1 MKKLALLFTVAA
13 LSLMTISSCKKDDAQ
28 FDPLMSSKYASFN
41 NAMHKLWSD
50 HMQWTYAT
58 VDAFYHNQSGLQAQL
73 DRLLLN
79 QKDIGD
85 AIKPYYGTAA
95 GDTLT
100 ALLTIHIQQAVPV
113 LTAAQNNDQPAL
125 NTALANWNQNAKDIA
140 KFLSDA
146 NPENWP
152 YGTMEHS
159 MLHHIEQTT
168 TYSVDLLNNNY
179 SQAVLDYDMA
189 YSHMMETAELLAKGI
204 ALQSPDKFKD

>member
-13 LSLMTISSCKKDDAQ
+13 LSLMTISSCKKETVS
-28 FDPLMSSKYASFN
+28 PTEGPKYQSFN
-41 NAMHKLWSD
+41 SAMLKLWSD

-58 VDAFYHNQSGLQAQL
+58 VDAFFHNQSGLQAQL
-73 DRLLLN
+73 DRLLQN
-79 QKDIGD
+79 QRDIGD

-113 LTAAQNNDQPAL
+113 LTAAQNNDQAAL
-125 NTALANWNQNAKDIA
+125 NSALTNWNQNAKDIA

-152 YGTMEHS
+152 YATIEHS

-168 TYSVDLLNNNY
+168 TYSVDLLSNNY
-179 SQAVLDYDMA
+179 SQAIIHYDLA
-189 YSHMMETAELLAKGI
+189 HNHMMETAELLAKGI
-204 ALQSPDKFKD
+204 ALQFPDQF